1 MVIDQKLWDDM
12 RHTLT
17 GISMPLVSHQQ
28 VQQLLNHVE
37 NAATGRT
44 NDSVDAVNSVRTRGN
59 GQSAGEQTFRH
70 DDL

>member
-1 MVIDQKLWDDM
+1 MIIEKKLWDDM

-37 NAATGRT
+37 QMSKDHLEGHDISASNGVEART
-44 NDSVDAVNSVRTRGN
+44 P
-59 GQSAGEQTFRH
+59 
-70 DDL
+70 

>member
-1 MVIDQKLWDDM
+1 MIIEKKLWDDM

-37 NAATGRT
+37 QMSSELETTRAASEAAGPAIRQ
-44 NDSVDAVNSVRTRGN
+44 N
-59 GQSAGEQTFRH
+59 GVSHQQVQQGG
-70 DDL
+70 

>member
-1 MVIDQKLWDDM
+1 MIIERKLWDDM

-37 NAATGRT
+37 SMSKEPQDPLAGHDINVSNG
-44 NDSVDAVNSVRTRGN
+44 VDKET
-59 GQSAGEQTFRH
+59 
-70 DDL
+70 